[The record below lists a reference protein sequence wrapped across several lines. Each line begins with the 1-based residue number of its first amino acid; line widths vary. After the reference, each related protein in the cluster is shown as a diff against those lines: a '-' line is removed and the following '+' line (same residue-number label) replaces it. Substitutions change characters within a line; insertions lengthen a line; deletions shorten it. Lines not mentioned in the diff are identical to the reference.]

1 MRKVV
6 VQEFISLDGVAQAP
20 GAPDEDTTGGFIHGG
35 WHLGYLDDAA
45 REWILACL
53 TGAGGYLLGRRTY
66 EIFAGYWPKAPEEER
81 AVAEPL
87 NTRPKYVASTSLTE
101 PLSWQHSTLLKG
113 GLAEAVPALKHEDG
127 GPLLVIGST
136 ALVHGLLAH
145 DLVDEVQVMI
155 DPVLLGG
162 GKRAFP
168 DDGVRR
174 PLRLVDSQVTGT
186 GAIIATYVPSA

>member
-1 MRKVV
+1 MRKIV

-20 GAPDEDTTGGFIHGG
+20 GAPDEDTTGGFAHGG
-35 WHLGYLDDAA
+35 WHMGYLDDAA
-45 REWILACL
+45 REWILGCL

-81 AVAEPL
+81 VVAEPL
-87 NTRPKYVASTSLTE
+87 NTKPKYVASNLLSE
-101 PLSWQHSTLLKG
+101 PLAWQNSTLLRG
-113 GLAEAVPALKHEDG
+113 DLAEAVRALKADDG

-136 ALVHGLLAH
+136 ALVHELLRH
-145 DLVDEVQVMI
+145 DLVDELQVMI

-162 GKRAFP
+162 GKSAFP

-186 GAIIATYVPSA
+186 GAVIATYVPR